1 MRIGIDAVPFAY
13 EQTGIGRYLS
23 SVLQEMQILDPGTEF
38 LLYSPLPITVP
49 MTKGNWR
56 VRTVKNGPLRR
67 PSVWMQTALPGLL
80 AMDKV
85 DAFWAQPTNLP
96 IWLKRW
102 CFRVLTIH
110 DLVPYVR
117 PESMRV
123 RSLLR
128 MRLMLGPVA
137 RAADAIVVDS
147 QATAE
152 LARRYLGV
160 KKKRISIVYAAAQSE
175 FQPIPRDDARRTVA
189 KEFGV
194 TRDYVLCVGTIEPRK
209 DHLTL
214 LRAIGSVPDAP
225 LLVLAG
231 GAGWR
236 CGRIVEQIRAQE
248 TLGRVR
254 YLGRVDDRLL
264 PSLYAAAR
272 LSVYPSVYEGFGLPI
287 VESMACGCPVLSS
300 DSSSLPEVGGD
311 AASYFR
317 TGCIENLSC
326 ALKGLLSN
334 DTRLAAMSMAGLAR
348 ARQFSYRRAAEG
360 ILRIIRQGLTS
371 RPRVGTRARH
381 SIASG
386 TF

>member
-1 MRIGIDAVPFAY
+1 
-13 EQTGIGRYLS
+13 
-23 SVLQEMQILDPGTEF
+23 
-38 LLYSPLPITVP
+38 
-49 MTKGNWR
+49 
-56 VRTVKNGPLRR
+56 
-67 PSVWMQTALPGLL
+67 
-80 AMDKV
+80 
-85 DAFWAQPTNLP
+85 
-96 IWLKRW
+96 
-102 CFRVLTIH
+102 
-110 DLVPYVR
+110 
-117 PESMRV
+117 MRV